1 MKNHQVATFH
11 ILTVLVF
18 SFLSTSLIAQNKLD
32 DADSFSPN
40 KQKASLY
47 YLGDRNELLIK
58 VNIWGFVQKPGQY
71 LVPTDTDL
79 ISLISYAGG
88 PLEDAK
94 LKKVKLIRNE
104 ALLASQNITE
114 PTQYAMNGNSSIAV
128 NNKKND
134 HAPSKT
140 YKKVISIDVNK
151 FLESG
156 NESLI
161 PELKPGDTIVL
172 EGSNYHLISKIFDF
186 TTKLAIVA
194 QTYFWFQ
201 AAKK

>member
-1 MKNHQVATFH
+1 MKNYQFATIRTF
-11 ILTVLVF
+11 LTLL
-18 SFLSTSLIAQNKLD
+18 LSLLTTSLFAQNSLENQE
-32 DADSFSPN
+32 SFSPN

-88 PLEDAK
+88 PLEEAR

-104 ALLASQNITE
+104 ALLASQNE
-114 PTQYAMNGNSSIAV
+114 EKQTQFAMNGNSPLALQK
-128 NNKKND
+128 NKND
-134 HAPSKT
+134 HTEPKS

-172 EGSNYHLISKIFDF
+172 EGSNYHLVSKIFDF
-186 TTKLAIVA
+186 ASKLAVFA
-194 QTYFWFQ
+194 QIYFWVE

>member
-1 MKNHQVATFH
+1 MKQYSFVYYQVVFTF
-11 ILTVLVF
+11 IISL
-18 SFLSTSLIAQNKLD
+18 LSSPVIAQNKIGD
-32 DADSFSPN
+32 TDTFSPT

-47 YLGDRNELLIK
+47 YLGERNELLIK

-88 PLEDAK
+88 PLEEAK

-104 ALLASQNITE
+104 ALLASNLVNQGTHL
-114 PTQYAMNGNSSIAV
+114 AMNGTTAMALGGI
-128 NNKKND
+128 KND
-134 HAPSKT
+134 QPTPKN
-140 YKKVISIDVNK
+140 YKKVITIDVNK
-151 FLESG
+151 FLQSG

-172 EGSNYHLISKIFDF
+172 EGSTFHLFSRVFEF
-186 TTKLAIVA
+186 ASKLAVFA
-194 QTYFWFQ
+194 QIYFWVE